1 MPSSQ
6 PTLTDSTSLLEIVEH
21 LFYLIDLNNDGTLT
35 KRECLKAFQRTD
47 TSAYE
52 WIYNLS
58 SSHPTAAP
66 LKLLLKPTT
75 YKATFQNMDTDADNR
90 VSVTEL
96 LQFCIMSTTG
106 TGTTAATTTNKEEE
120 EKEDSTMNDQ
130 TAAIEDLTGLETMC
144 ATIHHLDSPTLLG
157 IRQQVVT
164 VGRKHEQ
171 YLNSVMDDRVD
182 LTKIN
187 QFSSQTRGELLSCL
201 IQPPTKVKQ
210 VCMPMCTLYNL
221 PQKWCNVRPS
231 VKKMRNGTTAIFQTF
246 QTMLIKHDEERL
258 KQERQQRESRKQVH
272 TEEGGDAAASVSYP
286 EFPPIVYDLKN
297 IVENP
302 NLMPR

>member
-1 MPSSQ
+1 
-6 PTLTDSTSLLEIVEH
+6 
-21 LFYLIDLNNDGTLT
+21 
-35 KRECLKAFQRTD
+35 
-47 TSAYE
+47 
-52 WIYNLS
+52 
-58 SSHPTAAP
+58 
-66 LKLLLKPTT
+66 
-75 YKATFQNMDTDADNR
+75 
-90 VSVTEL
+90 
-96 LQFCIMSTTG
+96 
-106 TGTTAATTTNKEEE
+106 
-120 EKEDSTMNDQ
+120 MNDQ
-130 TAAIEDLTGLETMC
+130 TAAIEDLTGLEKMC
-144 ATIHHLDSPTLLG
+144 ATIHHLDSPTLLD
-157 IRQQVVT
+157 IREQVVT

-246 QTMLIKHDEERL
+246 QTILIKHDEERL
-258 KQERQQRESRKQVH
+258 KQERQQRESEAG
-272 TEEGGDAAASVSYP
+272 TSASYP

-302 NLMPR
+302 NLIPR